1 MSNQEEYKDYKSF
14 DEDYDVDTLTNEMLI
29 KDHEYDGIRE
39 LDNKLPPWWK
49 WLFYISI
56 VFGIVYLVRLFVFQ
70 ADDLVQQKE
79 YDKEMAAVASLPAAA
94 ESAEFEMVLL
104 TDAASVES
112 GKTIYDASCAVCHT
126 ADGGGLVGPNFT
138 DDYWIHGNSIEEM
151 FTIVTD
157 GVLEKGM
164 TPFKDQLSKQKRL
177 EVISYILTLRGTT
190 PANPKAPEG
199 DKLDWPY

>member
-1 MSNQEEYKDYKSF
+1 MSNQEEYTDYKSF
-14 DEDYDVDTLTNEMLI
+14 DEDYDVDTLTNDKLI

-56 VFGIVYLVRLFVFQ
+56 VFGIVYLVRLWVFE

-79 YDKEMAAVASLPAAA
+79 WENEMAAVASLPVAD

-104 TDAASVES
+104 ADEASLES
-112 GKTIYDASCAVCHT
+112 GKAIYDASCAVCHL

-151 FTIVTD
+151 FVIVTD
-157 GVLEKGM
+157 GILEKGM

-177 EVISYILTLRGTT
+177 EVISYIITLRGTA